1 MNARL
6 LVIPR
11 RTLWTAVVT
20 GAVTLAV
27 VLAVTSGVLKDL
39 GAPRQSADPAT
50 LAAQRTAAERAIGR
64 AYDRATDVLKRS
76 HELKLAITQQQAVAI
91 EAKTVADLRTLR
103 HNALQSVA
111 DSYGL
116 RGADAQRYIAEAEG
130 RLDVPQV
137 GTDAGVLLAPR
148 LLLIVTQMDD
158 VATQLTDNAARQL
171 TNPFPN
177 GTPTPSPTK

>member
-11 RTLWTAVVT
+11 RTLRTAVVA
-20 GAVTLAV
+20 GAV
-27 VLAVTSGVLKDL
+27 VLAVILAVMSGALTDL
-39 GAPRQSADPAT
+39 GAPRATADQTT

-76 HELKLAITQQQAVAI
+76 HDLKLAITPQQAAAI
-91 EAKTVADLRTLR
+91 ESKTVADLRTLR
-103 HNALQSVA
+103 RNALQSVA
-111 DSYGL
+111 DSYGM
-116 RGADAQRYIAEAEG
+116 RGSDAQRYVADAEN

-148 LLLIVTQMDD
+148 LLVIVTQMDD
-158 VATQLTDNAARQL
+158 VATRLTDNAARQL

-177 GTPTPSPTK
+177 ATPTPSPTK